1 MGNSAGGSQDRPRAA
16 IFDMDGTLCDVSSI
30 RHHVDRSHPD
40 FSGRRRFDL
49 FHGQSHLCPP
59 DQRALDLHDRYSEDH
74 AILVVTARS
83 AEWAMHTL
91 QWLEEHD
98 IHHDRLYMRERG
110 DYRRDVEVKRDILAE
125 IRESYDPV
133 VAIDDNPAVIE
144 LWESEGLATHVIEGW
159 SR

>member
-1 MGNSAGGSQDRPRAA
+1 MGRDRPRAA
-16 IFDMDGTLCDVSSI
+16 IFDMDGTLCDVSSL

-59 DQRALDLHDRYSEDH
+59 DQRALDLYERYRPDH
-74 AILVVTARS
+74 QILVVTARS

-91 QWLEEHD
+91 VWLEDHGID
-98 IHHDRLYMRERG
+98 HDRLYMRERG

-125 IRESYDPV
+125 IRESYEPV
-133 VAIDDNPAVIE
+133 VAVDDNPAVIE
-144 LWESEGLATHVIEGW
+144 LWEAEGITTHVIAGW